1 MEGIADYEFVR
12 SLGEGNHGEFY
23 LARKPERLPVEAE
36 FVAVKVLTEGTGAD
50 AFRRA
55 TRELKAFA
63 AVRSPYLVTLY
74 DAGRHGGV
82 FYYSMEYLPGG
93 SLSRPAEPVPR
104 DRALRA
110 VACAAHAAQALHE
123 EGIVH
128 RDINPGNVLLTE
140 TGGKLSDLGL
150 SQVLTPGATV
160 TGMGGIGSVE
170 FVDPALLQGDR
181 PTPAGDVWSL
191 GATLHWAASG
201 TGLYGEL
208 PVHDPLLTL
217 RKINSIAPSIDTGLE
232 PELAELVGVCIGDV
246 AKRPTARGVA
256 DRIYALLS

>member
-1 MEGIADYEFVR
+1 MEGIADYEFIR
-12 SLGEGNHGEFY
+12 SLGEGNHGEFH
-23 LARKPERLPVEAE
+23 LARKPDRLPVDAE
-36 FVAVKVLTEGTGAD
+36 FVAVKVLGGTGAD

-74 DAGRHGGV
+74 DAGQQGGV
-82 FYYSMEYLPGG
+82 FYYSMEYLPAG
-93 SLSRPAEPVPR
+93 SLSRPAEPPSR
-104 DRALRA
+104 EGALRA

-128 RDINPGNVLLTE
+128 RDITPGNVLLTE

-150 SQVLTPGATV
+150 SQVLAPGATV
-160 TGMGGIGSVE
+160 TGMGGLGSVE
-170 FVDPALLQGDR
+170 FTDPAVLQGDR
-181 PTPAGDVWSL
+181 PTPASDVWSL
-191 GATLHWAASG
+191 GATLHWAAGG

-217 RKINSIAPSIDTGLE
+217 RKINSTPPEVRGELG
-232 PELAELVGVCIGDV
+232 PELEDLVRSCIGDAV
-246 AKRPTARGVA
+246 KRPTARGVA
-256 DRIYALLS
+256 DRIYALI

>member
-12 SLGEGNHGEFY
+12 PLGAGNHGEFY
-23 LARKPERLPVEAE
+23 LARRPRRLPVEAE
-36 FVAVKVLTEGTGAD
+36 LVAVKVVGGTGTD

-74 DAGRHGGV
+74 DAGQQGGV

-93 SLSRPAEPVPR
+93 SLRLPAEPPSR
-104 DRALRA
+104 ERILRSI
-110 VACAAHAAQALHE
+110 ACVAHAAQALHE

-128 RDINPGNVLLTE
+128 RDIRPGNVLLTE

-150 SQVLTPGATV
+150 SQVLMPGATV
-160 TGMGGIGSVE
+160 TGMGDIGSVE
-170 FVDPALLQGDR
+170 FTDPALLQGER
-181 PTPAGDVWSL
+181 PSPAGDVWSL
-191 GATLHWAASG
+191 GATLHWAVTR

-217 RKINSIAPSIDTGLE
+217 RKVYATQPSVNGDLE
-232 PELAELVGVCIGDV
+232 PELAELVQACIGDV

-256 DRIYALLS
+256 DRLYALLA